1 MQSAQ
6 RDEEESAYK
15 LGAVEV
21 VTAHPIVDAV
31 LDRHR
36 DALGG
41 DRSAYGNHVYRCTTY
56 HQLLLGFPIPDVAA
70 LAWATHDLG
79 IWTAGTFDY
88 LTPSADLAA
97 AYADQFGIADIDQ
110 LRALVTEHH
119 WLRPVDDRVTETFR
133 QADLID
139 VSHGVLRQGIGRS
152 AIRAAVD
159 ELPYNGFHAFLA
171 KGLTGYAVRHPL
183 RPLPMLRW

>member
-1 MQSAQ
+1 
-6 RDEEESAYK
+6 
-15 LGAVEV
+15 
-21 VTAHPIVDAV
+21 V

-36 DALGG
+36 EELGG
-41 DRSAYGNHVYRCTTY
+41 DLSAYRNHVYRGLTY
-56 HQLLLGFPIPDVAA
+56 HQLLLGFSIPDAAA

-79 IWTAGTFDY
+79 IFTAGTFDY

-97 AYADQFGIADIDQ
+97 AYADEFGIADVEQ

-119 WLRPVDDRVTETFR
+119 RLRPLNRGDQKVTETFR

-139 VSHGVLRQGIGRS
+139 VSHGVLRRGIGRS
-152 AIRAAVD
+152 AVRAAVD
-159 ELPYNGFHAFLA
+159 ALPYNGFHAFLA

-183 RPLPMLRW
+183 RPLPMMRW

>member
-1 MQSAQ
+1 
-6 RDEEESAYK
+6 
-15 LGAVEV
+15 V
-21 VTAHPIVDAV
+21 VDVVAEHPIVDAV

-36 DALGG
+36 DALG
-41 DRSAYGNHVYRCTTY
+41 DDLAAYRNHVYRCLTY
-56 HQLLLGFPIPDVAA
+56 HQLLLGFSIPDAAA

-79 IWTAGTFDY
+79 IWTAGTLDY

-97 AYADQFGIADIDQ
+97 AYADEFGIADVHQ

-119 WLRPVDDRVTETFR
+119 RLRPVDDRVTETFR

-139 VSHGVLRQGIGRS
+139 VSHGVLRHGIGRA
-152 AIRAAVD
+152 AIRAAVSM
-159 ELPYNGFHAFLA
+159 LPYNGFHMFLV

-183 RPLPMLRW
+183 RPLPMMRF

>member
-1 MQSAQ
+1 
-6 RDEEESAYK
+6 
-15 LGAVEV
+15 VEV

-31 LDRHR
+31 LDRHC
-36 DALGG
+36 DALG
-41 DRSAYGNHVYRCTTY
+41 DHLSAYRNHVYRCITY
-56 HQLLLGFPIPDVAA
+56 HQLLLGFSIPDVAA

-79 IWTAGTFDY
+79 IWTAGSFDY
-88 LTPSADLAA
+88 LAPSADLAA
-97 AYADQFGIADIDQ
+97 VYADEFGIADIDR

-119 WLRPVDDRVTETFR
+119 RLRPVDDRVTETFR

-139 VSHGVLRQGIGRS
+139 VSHGVLRQGIARS

-159 ELPYNGFHAFLA
+159 ELPYNGFHVFLA
-171 KGLTGYAVRHPL
+171 KGLTGHAVRHPL

>member
-1 MQSAQ
+1 M
-6 RDEEESAYK
+6 DEPDI
-15 LGAVEV
+15 

-41 DRSAYGNHVYRCTTY
+41 DRSAYRNHVYRCLSY
-56 HQLLLGFPIPDVAA
+56 HQLLLGFSITDVAA

-88 LTPSADLAA
+88 LAPSADLAA
-97 AYADQFGIADIDQ
+97 AYAGEFEIADTGQ
-110 LRALVTEHH
+110 LRVLVTEHH
-119 WLRPVDDRVTETFR
+119 RLRRVDDRVTETFR

-139 VSHGVLRQGIGRS
+139 VSRGVLRHGIGRS

-159 ELPYNGFHAFLA
+159 KLPYNGFHAFLA
-171 KGLTGYAVRHPL
+171 KGLTGYAARHPL
-183 RPLPMLRW
+183 RPLPMMRW

>member
-1 MQSAQ
+1 VVGLA
-6 RDEEESAYK
+6 DI
-15 LGAVEV
+15 

-41 DRSAYGNHVYRCTTY
+41 ARSLYGNHVYRCITY
-56 HQLLLGFPIPDVAA
+56 HQLLLRFSIPDVAA

-88 LTPSADLAA
+88 LRPSADLAA
-97 AYADQFGIADIDQ
+97 ACADEFGIADVDQ

-119 WLRPVDDRVTETFR
+119 RLRPVGDRVTETFR
-133 QADLID
+133 RADLID
-139 VSHGVLRQGIGRS
+139 VSHGVLRHGIARS
-152 AIRAAVD
+152 AVRAAVD
-159 ELPYNGFHAFLA
+159 RLPYNGFHAFLA
-171 KGLTGYAVRHPL
+171 KGLTGYAARHPL
-183 RPLPMLRW
+183 RPLPMMRW

>member
-1 MQSAQ
+1 MRRS
-6 RDEEESAYK
+6 RPHR
-15 LGAVEV
+15 LGVVEV
-21 VTAHPIVDAV
+21 ITAHPIVDAV

-36 DALGG
+36 AALG
-41 DRSAYGNHVYRCTTY
+41 DDLSAYRNHVYRCATY
-56 HQLLLGFPIPDVAA
+56 HQQLLGFSLPDVAA

-79 IWTAGTFDY
+79 IWTTGSLDY

-97 AYADQFGIADIDQ
+97 GYADEFGIADVGQ

-119 WLRPVDDRVTETFR
+119 KLRPVDDHVTETFR
-133 QADLID
+133 KADLVD

-152 AIRAAVD
+152 AVRAAV
-159 ELPYNGFHAFLA
+159 EQLPYNGFHVFLA

-183 RPLPMLRW
+183 RPLPMMRL